1 MLLRRP
7 IGMKWRDRVWL
18 EQMGSLLLLAAGIVV
33 GFAIAAD
40 GAIARSLNG
49 VAGIAWIAAAV
60 MLVRSQKGRP
70 AFGPRLI
77 GVIGLGA
84 FLVLVLK
91 PSNLLWA
98 LVGFGAAGA
107 IIALALPKAG
117 IVWAK
122 ILAALWLPEHLGIAV
137 IKAVVRELRDQ
148 PARVRTDP
156 PPTAALVPLAM
167 ILAAWGAALLVERI
181 RARRTLA
188 RAS

>member
-7 IGMKWRDRVWL
+7 AGIKWHDRIWL
-18 EQMGSLLLLAAGIVV
+18 EQTGSVLLLLAGVIV

-70 AFGPRLI
+70 AFATRLV
-77 GVIGLGA
+77 GVVALGA

-98 LVGFGAAGA
+98 LVGFGAAGVVIA
-107 IIALALPKAG
+107 IALPKAG
-117 IVWAK
+117 VVWAK

-137 IKAVVRELRDQ
+137 VKAIVRELRDQ

-167 ILAAWGAALLVERI
+167 IAAAWGAAWLVTQY
-181 RARRTLA
+181 RARRLPHA
-188 RAS
+188 